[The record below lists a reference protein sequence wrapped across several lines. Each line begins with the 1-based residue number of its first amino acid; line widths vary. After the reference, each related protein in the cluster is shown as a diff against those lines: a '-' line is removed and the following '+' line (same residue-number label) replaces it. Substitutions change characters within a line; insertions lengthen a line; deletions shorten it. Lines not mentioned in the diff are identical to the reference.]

1 MRRQDIRNDLR
12 KNLWVLVAP
21 KFGYINGLILGEVAV
36 RKKVL
41 VVGFGRMGL
50 SHAVI
55 ISGILGA
62 KNVEFHVCDPSFF
75 SRRMAVGLLRE
86 VAFVTLDQLRR
97 DKGLVASY
105 NFILL
110 TAPPFLR
117 AEFLTLLEG
126 FKGRVFVEKP
136 VFVELGENQ
145 MSGYVNQHA
154 VLNSVL
160 RERLASET
168 LRKVTARLI
177 TNASFEKIKSG
188 WRSTPY
194 GSVLHEFGGHVL
206 SLVGALLPA
215 EKIFRKRIEDLA
227 LQVSTHSRDVAK
239 FSFVDGD
246 VTYSIE
252 LVANSSEVRKATYD
266 VVVETCHDKIY
277 YDLYSISSE
286 TGRFDTV
293 SLPETGVSVSFYL
306 RGFDFTRQ
314 MEAFLVGDMD
324 VLSSSQISALEKIL
338 LVVEGEK

>member
-1 MRRQDIRNDLR
+1 MT
-12 KNLWVLVAP
+12 
-21 KFGYINGLILGEVAV
+21 
-36 RKKVL
+36 KKVL

-50 SHAVI
+50 SHTVI

-62 KNVEFHVCDPSFF
+62 ENVEFDVCDPSVF
-75 SRRMAVGLLRE
+75 SKRMAAGLVRG
-86 VAFVTLDQLRR
+86 VKFVTLEQLRG

-105 NFILL
+105 HFILL

-117 AEFLTLLEG
+117 AEFLALLEG

-136 VFVELGENQ
+136 VLVELRENH

-154 VLNSVL
+154 PLNSVL

-168 LRKVTARLI
+168 LRKVTARLT
-177 TNASFEKIKSG
+177 TNVSFERIKSG
-188 WRSTPY
+188 WRSKSY

-206 SLVGALLPA
+206 SLVGAFLP
-215 EKIFRKRIEDLA
+215 EQKIFQKPIEDLS
-227 LQVSTHSRDVAK
+227 LQVSRHSRDVAK

-246 VTYSIE
+246 VAYSIE
-252 LVANSSEVRKATYD
+252 LIANSSDVRKATYD
-266 VVVETCHDKIY
+266 VVIETCDDKIY

-286 TGRFDTV
+286 AEKFDPV
-293 SLPETGVSVSFYL
+293 SLPETGVSVTFYL

-324 VLSSSQISALEKIL
+324 VLSSSQISALERIL
-338 LVVEGEK
+338 WVVEGKK